1 MNTVVT
7 RIMLLFLLI
16 FLLFFYKK
24 YKIEGL
30 KMIAAK
36 FIIYAEEIY
45 KSKEGQEKLRWV
57 IKKIRETIPLYL
69 RWIVSEKILIDII
82 EEVLSSLQFQF
93 ETILEKQL
101 AIINT
106 TLHLS
111 ENNNLTMNLKQME
124 KEIKEN
130 GYIEGFINTDFKE
143 NLSVG
148 IKAGIKF

>member
-1 MNTVVT
+1 VD
-7 RIMLLFLLI
+7 IMIGVILILLTGV
-16 FLLFFYKK
+16 FFYK

-30 KMIAAK
+30 KIIATK

-45 KSKEGQEKLRWV
+45 ISKEGQEKLRWV
-57 IKKIRETIPLYL
+57 IKKIREITPFYL

-93 ETILEKQL
+93 GATLEKQL

-106 TLHLS
+106 TLNLS

-130 GYIEGFINTDFKE
+130 GYIEGFVNTDFKE
-143 NLSVG
+143 NLSAG
-148 IKAGIKF
+148 IKAGMKF